1 MFSEREKF
9 TGNKNRTGR
18 EIPDRNGPEREAAEE
33 AGKAV
38 RGGNIGY
45 IKNISKERTAICLLN
60 ISSVC
65 TPKYTKKPTTLYRL
79 LSFLAI

>member
-9 TGNKNRTGR
+9 TGNKNRAGR
-18 EIPDRNGPEREAAEE
+18 KIPDRNGPEREAEGK
-33 AGKAV
+33 AGKGV
-38 RGGNIGY
+38 RDRN
-45 IKNISKERTAICLLN
+45 KPSAHFE

-65 TPKYTKKPTTLYRL
+65 TPKYTKKQTALYRL

>member
-45 IKNISKERTAICLLN
+45 IKNISK
-60 ISSVC
+60 VC

>member
-18 EIPDRNGPEREAAEE
+18 EIPDRNGPEREAAGE

-45 IKNISKERTAICLLN
+45 IKKHFKGTDSHLL
-60 ISSVC
+60 IKYKFGLH
-65 TPKYTKKPTTLYRL
+65 PKIYKKTNYPL
-79 LSFLAI
+79 

>member
-38 RGGNIGY
+38 RGGNIGTDSHLL
-45 IKNISKERTAICLLN
+45 IKYKFGLH
-60 ISSVC
+60 
-65 TPKYTKKPTTLYRL
+65 PKIYKKTDYPL
-79 LSFLAI
+79 